1 MSIERSKNIS
11 LILKHIGKKSDDKRN
26 MWKFTTSRTTLLGP
40 SKKLFLSFMGI
51 EELVKRNGE
60 QGVMVQSF

>member
-1 MSIERSKNIS
+1 MTKGTHED
-11 LILKHIGKKSDDKRN
+11 LPYHEP
-26 MWKFTTSRTTLLGP
+26 LGP

-60 QGVMVQSF
+60 

>member
-11 LILKHIGKKSDDKRN
+11 LFLKHIGKKSNDKRN
-26 MWKFTTSRTTLLGP
+26 MWRFTISRTTLTPLGP

-51 EELVKRNGE
+51 EELVIKG
-60 QGVMVQSF
+60 MVNKV

>member
-1 MSIERSKNIS
+1 MSIERSNNTS

-26 MWKFTTSRTTLLGP
+26 MWKFTIPLGP

-51 EELVKRNGE
+51 EELVKRNDE
-60 QGVMVQSF
+60 